1 MNKIPIIAVVGPT
14 ASGKTA
20 LAVKLARHFDAE
32 VLSFDSMQLYE
43 GMDIATAKPTTEEM
57 QGIPHH
63 MIGCVPRNEV
73 FSVALYKDAA
83 TKIIDDILSRG
94 KRVVMVGGTGLYLDS
109 LMENIEFLEDGNDSK
124 KRFEVRARLESELL
138 EHGPAYMHGVLA
150 GIDPKTAESLHPN
163 NTGRVLR
170 ALEIYYTTGKTMSYQ
185 VEHSKL
191 IESRYA
197 PIYIGLGASDRQ
209 YLYDRINQR
218 VDLML
223 EGGLMNEVVDFVNEE
238 PGATA
243 RQAIGLKELA
253 PYVRGEDDLVTC
265 IDRLKQE
272 TRRYAKRQL
281 TWFRRNKAVHW
292 LMIDVMSEDELF
304 DAAVKII
311 EEEGERERS
320 SEA

>member
-1 MNKIPIIAVVGPT
+1 MSKIPIIAVVGPT

-20 LAVKLARHFDAE
+20 LAVKLARYFDAE

-43 GMDIATAKPTTEEM
+43 GMDIATAKPTTDEM

-83 TKIIDDILSRG
+83 TKIIDDIVSRG

-109 LMENIEFLEDGNDSK
+109 LMENIEFLEDGDDSK
-124 KRFEVRARLESELL
+124 KRFEVRARLEAELL
-138 EHGPAYMHGVLA
+138 EHGPAYMHGILA
-150 GIDPKTAESLHPN
+150 GIDPKTAEALHPN

-191 IESRYA
+191 TESRYA

-265 IDRLKQE
+265 VDRLKQE

-292 LMIDVMSEDELF
+292 LMIDEMSEDEIF
-304 DAAVKII
+304 DTAVKII
-311 EEEGERERS
+311 EEEERT
-320 SEA
+320 

>member
-1 MNKIPIIAVVGPT
+1 MSKIPIIAVVGPT

-20 LAVKLARHFDAE
+20 LAVKLAQRFDAE

-43 GMDIATAKPTTEEM
+43 GMDIATAKPTDEEM

-63 MIGCVPRNEV
+63 MIGCVSRDKV
-73 FSVALYKDAA
+73 FSVALYKDVA
-83 TKIIDDILSRG
+83 TKIIDDIVSRG
-94 KRVVMVGGTGLYLDS
+94 KRVVMVGGTGLYLDT
-109 LMENIEFLEDGNDSK
+109 LIENIEFLEDGDDSK
-124 KRFEVRARLESELL
+124 KRLEIREKLESELL
-138 EHGPAYMHGVLA
+138 EHGPEYMHGLLA
-150 GIDPKTAESLHPN
+150 GIDPKTAEALHQN

-170 ALEIYYTTGKTMSYQ
+170 ALEVYYTTGKTMSYQ
-185 VEHSKL
+185 IEHSKL
-191 IESRYA
+191 VESRYA
-197 PIYIGLGASDRQ
+197 PIYIGLNAADRQ

-223 EGGLMNEVVDFVNEE
+223 EGGLLGEVEEFVHEE

-265 IDRLKQE
+265 VDRLKQE

-281 TWFRRNKAVHW
+281 TWFRRNEAIHW
-292 LMIDVMSEDELF
+292 LMIDEMSEDELF
-304 DAAVKII
+304 DSAVKII
-311 EEEGERERS
+311 EEEGIT
-320 SEA
+320 